1 MKDQVVER
9 ACIISNFLLRDL
21 SRVWRA
27 GAVHIGASRWL
38 TQAIRIVQRILLARI
53 LGATN
58 IGHIAVVRSSL
69 ALLQLPA
76 GAGILTA
83 TKKFTAES
91 SGNDVEQANVL
102 STGFWFVAC
111 TSCVV
116 ASIMLVVLRT
126 TSIISDEVARD
137 ILSVLVF
144 ALPLMVLSQLLI
156 SVLAGCQRMRLIAK
170 TGALLSL
177 GGFLTA
183 VSLSYFWGIR
193 GWLGNRVGWAIVGFC
208 IYLFVLG
215 GRIPIRWD
223 GHLLHRMFRIGLF
236 AFLGQ
241 AVGTILLQFDTLCI
255 SGIMKDAE
263 ATGIYNTAAMAYQQ
277 LMSVVGGVLYTVF
290 PYVAK
295 NHRDLPRLRRRHKE
309 LTIKLGGI
317 SVLAGLVAW
326 WVAPW
331 FFLLFGAKFA
341 ASVAPFRILVV
352 GFLFQVQSVLSNTYM
367 DALGRTDIHLYVGL
381 LAMSSNI
388 LLNLLFIPKWG
399 IIGAAWATV
408 ISLAFSLLVREA
420 VLHYFIFYKEAIR

>member
-144 ALPLMVLSQLLI
+144 ALP
-156 SVLAGCQRMRLIAK
+156 
-170 TGALLSL
+170 
-177 GGFLTA
+177 
-183 VSLSYFWGIR
+183 YFWGIR